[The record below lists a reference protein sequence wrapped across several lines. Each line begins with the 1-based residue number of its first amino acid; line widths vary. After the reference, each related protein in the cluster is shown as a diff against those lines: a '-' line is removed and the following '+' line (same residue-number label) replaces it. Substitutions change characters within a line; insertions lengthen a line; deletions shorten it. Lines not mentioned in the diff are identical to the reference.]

1 MVYCVYKADSDGNA
15 WFIVYFK
22 PTEDGDAWFI
32 VYFKPT
38 EMVTRGL
45 SCILS
50 RLRW

>member
-1 MVYCVYKADSDGNA
+1 MCLHATISGNFGNA
-15 WFIVYFK
+15 WFIVYIK
-22 PTEDGDAWFI
+22 PTEMVTRGLSCI
-32 VYFKPT
+32 KPT